1 MKFAPYL
8 TLQAASGR
16 YLDGGGAELLARHTG
31 DMIPLGFE
39 STLASLGGILVQ
51 AAEPLTA
58 PVAAHQHGLADMIWG
73 SGWVVRIVLL
83 ILIGFSV
90 VTWGIALAK
99 SIEMRR
105 ASKQS
110 ARFID
115 IFWDAKNLATIQAAS
130 ADLKES
136 PVAQVFRGGYQELQR
151 LTKAKRGNP
160 GGDDEVAEFG
170 GIENVQRAMSRARTQ
185 EITRLERG
193 LTFLATT
200 ASTAPFIG
208 LFGTV
213 WGIMNAFLGLSTTTS
228 SSIQAVAPGI
238 AEALI
243 ATAVGLAAAI
253 PAVVMY
259 NRFARQVRVLTAEM
273 DTFGQEFLNI
283 AERHFLK

>member
-1 MKFAPYL
+1 
-8 TLQAASGR
+8 
-16 YLDGGGAELLARHTG
+16 
-31 DMIPLGFE
+31 MIPLGFE
-39 STLASLGGILVQ
+39 PTSASLGGILMQ
-51 AAEPLTA
+51 IAEPLVTPAA
-58 PVAAHQHGLADMIWG
+58 PHQHTLTDMILG
-73 SGWVVRIVLL
+73 SGWVVRGVLL
-83 ILIGFSV
+83 ILVGFSV
-90 VTWGIALAK
+90 VTWGISFAK
-99 SIEMRR
+99 SLEMRR
-105 ASKQS
+105 ASRQS

-115 IFWDAKNLATIQAAS
+115 IFWDAKTLATIQAAS

-170 GIENVQRAMSRARTQ
+170 GIENVQRALSRARTQ

-213 WGIMNAFLGLSTTTS
+213 WGIMNAFLGLSATTS
-228 SSIQAVAPGI
+228 SRIQAVAPGI

-273 DTFGQEFLNI
+273 DTFGHEFLNI